1 VCRGRRGTSRVSPS
15 TVIAEEADPISTDT
29 TTQAAATTDAGL
41 LARQLVG
48 ALPAIPDA
56 ELLVL
61 QEAVRAEL
69 ARRDVLALVA
79 ALRAHLSAD
88 SRDPEIRE
96 LVALHGGARS
106 VLFVAEEWDTG
117 HQLGPDADVTFEDGD
132 TENVDLRR
140 LQPYILEVSAVHAP
154 VGYAAEYRVD
164 LRTGDG
170 VFAPI
175 GFGDPVFPPGVRPRQ
190 PE

>member
-1 VCRGRRGTSRVSPS
+1 MCRGRRGTSRVSPS

-69 ARRDVLALVA
+69 ARRDMLALVIYA
-79 ALRAHLSAD
+79 GAVLGLSSVRLA
-88 SRDPEIRE
+88 RE
-96 LVALHGGARS
+96 RG
-106 VLFVAEEWDTG
+106 
-117 HQLGPDADVTFEDGD
+117 
-132 TENVDLRR
+132 
-140 LQPYILEVSAVHAP
+140 
-154 VGYAAEYRVD
+154 
-164 LRTGDG
+164 
-170 VFAPI
+170 
-175 GFGDPVFPPGVRPRQ
+175 
-190 PE
+190 